1 MCILSSRLASSS
13 LSLATFSAVKL
24 VYSACWLLSSG
35 SHPWPECR
43 DKITRKVD
51 SFDTSLALRV
61 VHFLEND
68 IQTTKAD
75 LDVKEEF
82 PPALLSLGEMF
93 NECNP
98 SLESDFW
105 KPINLHI
112 GAMRQG
118 T

>member
-1 MCILSSRLASSS
+1 M
-13 LSLATFSAVKL
+13 SLATFSAVSL
-24 VYSACWLLSSG
+24 VYAACWPLSSG

-61 VHFLEND
+61 VNFLENE

-75 LDVKEEF
+75 LDVQEEF
-82 PPALLSLGEMF
+82 PPAKLSLGEMF

-98 SLESDFW
+98 ILGIGFLETDQFAHWS
-105 KPINLHI
+105 N
-112 GAMRQG
+112 ATRQTG
-118 T
+118 HKSGVNVVL